1 MGEEEQEK
9 IIIRGK
15 LESGK
20 VLVYSPDEVEWL
32 KKRGYGEGDSHII
45 LMPYEVLYLSYI
57 ERLVVADRKGNS
69 LDFKEL
75 FTRLKMK
82 EKNLWLQFLIT
93 RDLRSRG
100 YVVKDG
106 FGLGVD
112 FNVYDRGEYPE
123 KPSKYLVFGLPEGSP
138 IKASAL
144 IELLKRA
151 QANRKVLILATI
163 DRRSEVVYY
172 EISRFR

>member
-1 MGEEEQEK
+1 MTSEEEEK
-9 IIIRGK
+9 ITIKGI
-15 LESGK
+15 LEGNK
-20 VLVYSPDEVEWL
+20 VNVTSPEEVEWL
-32 KKRGYGEGDSHII
+32 KKRGYGEGDSRIV
-45 LMPYEVLYLSYI
+45 LMPYEALYLSYI
-57 ERLVVADRKGNS
+57 GRLVVMDRRGKK

-75 FTRLKMK
+75 FTRLKGK
-82 EKNLWLQFLIT
+82 ERNLWLQFLIT

-123 KPSKYLVFGLPEGSP
+123 KPSKFLVFGLSEGSP
-138 IKASAL
+138 IRAGTL
-144 IELLKRA
+144 IDLLRRT

-172 EISRFR
+172 EISRFH